1 MPVQST
7 CAVED
12 CRQHVTTASSVHAT
26 DKLSADDF
34 AKCFVDKVA
43 KIRASTAAA
52 AAPVIIRREVPPLTE
67 FEPTSVSEISQLLF
81 ALPAKSCTLDPIP
94 TWLLKRI

>member
-52 AAPVIIRREVPPLTE
+52 AAPVIIPRDVVPPLTE
-67 FEPTSVSEISQLLF
+67 FEPTSVSEISQLLS
-81 ALPAKSCTLDPIP
+81 LSLIH
-94 TWLLKRI
+94 I